1 MTDERTPSRH
11 SHDDIHMNSQH
22 IYKSTAEKKNLGTGK
37 GKWLQSETQ
46 T

>member
-22 IYKSTAEKKNLGTGK
+22 IYKSTAEKKKSRDREGEMVAK
-37 GKWLQSETQ
+37 
-46 T
+46 